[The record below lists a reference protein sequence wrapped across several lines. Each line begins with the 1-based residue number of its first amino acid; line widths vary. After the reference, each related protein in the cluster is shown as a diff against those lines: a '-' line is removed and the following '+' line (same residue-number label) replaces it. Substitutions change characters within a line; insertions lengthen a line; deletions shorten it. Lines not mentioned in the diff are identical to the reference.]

1 MFNIRIFVG
10 AANAT
15 EGTGI
20 YNQIFEHL
28 PSPVYPDVWD
38 VFMVVGGLGAAV
50 FVYLAA
56 TKLLP
61 LLSLRE
67 VKEGAMYQK
76 WGRFIRGEYMIL
88 AKPE

>member
-1 MFNIRIFVG
+1 MPNIRIFVG
-10 AANAT
+10 AANAA
-15 EGTGI
+15 EGPDL
-20 YNQIFEHL
+20 YRFIFEQV

-61 LLSLRE
+61 LLSLWE
-67 VKEGAMYQK
+67 MKEGALYQK
-76 WGRFIRGEYMIL
+76 WGKFIRGEYLIL
-88 AKPE
+88 GKPE